1 MTDTET
7 QMDMHADDDFTASF
21 DYASGATA
29 ERFQNPLW
37 FITEMFLGA
46 KFRRSIRLV
55 KDFGRQIVAS
65 AVADRESGKSLSSH
79 GGDTVR
85 LDQIS
90 GSLVQSLLETIGN
103 EKVVA
108 DAALNYLSAGR
119 DTTAQAL
126 TWTFY
131 LLAQHPSMT
140 DKIRNEVRDV
150 LREVAATDDADT
162 RATATL
168 DTTLFTPHSMPYTH
182 AVFYESLRL
191 YPPVPFEIKQ
201 CSRPATLPDGTYL
214 PANSVVVWCPWAMNR
229 SFTTWGQDADSFR
242 PERWLSKPDGSGSS
256 AGNKPTITN
265 RSAAEFPVFNG
276 GPRLCL
282 GKKMAEL
289 VAVQV
294 IAATAWLF
302 EFTPVG
308 GDGRSGTEL
317 GGERVSKS
325 SLTLPMAG
333 GFPVRVKSR

>member
-1 MTDTET
+1 ME
-7 QMDMHADDDFTASF
+7 MHADDEFTASF

-37 FITEMFLGA
+37 FITEVFLGG
-46 KFRRSIRLV
+46 KFRRSIKLI
-55 KDFGRQIVAS
+55 KDFGKQIVAS
-65 AVADRESGKSLSSH
+65 AVADRDSGKAV
-79 GGDTVR
+79 DAANRNTNK

-90 GSLVQSLLETIGN
+90 GSLVQSLLESIGS
-103 EKVVA
+103 EDIVA

-131 LLAQHPSMT
+131 LLTQHPSIA
-140 DKIRNEVRDV
+140 DKIRSEVRDV
-150 LREVAATDDADT
+150 LLEDEISSRADSSPN
-162 RATATL
+162 L
-168 DTTLFTPHSMPYTH
+168 DTTLFTPLSMPYTH

-201 CSRPATLPDGTYL
+201 CSRPTTLPDGTYL
-214 PANSVVVWCPWAMNR
+214 PANSVVLWCPWAMNR
-229 SFTTWGQDADSFR
+229 SHTTWGPDADSFQ
-242 PERWLSKPDGSGSS
+242 PERWLAEREDALS
-256 AGNKPTITN
+256 ARRRMAVVN

-294 IAATAWLF
+294 IAAVAWLF
-302 EFTPVG
+302 EFTPVDGGG
-308 GDGRSGTEL
+308 GDGPDSEGA
-317 GGERVSKS
+317 GSGERVSKS
-325 SLTLPMAG
+325 SLTLPMDG
-333 GFPVRVKSR
+333 GFPVHVKLR